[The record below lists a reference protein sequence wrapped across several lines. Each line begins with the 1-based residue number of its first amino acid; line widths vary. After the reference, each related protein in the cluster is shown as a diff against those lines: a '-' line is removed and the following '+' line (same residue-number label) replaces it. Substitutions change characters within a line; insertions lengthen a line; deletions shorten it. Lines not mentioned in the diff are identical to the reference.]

1 MFFISFK
8 FSRTGG
14 WWPVDISQFQLERD
28 SRQTAMC
35 EVGAGASLV
44 IQTLLLASPLM
55 ADIFTHNSRND
66 VSETVRQCSIIR
78 SFLNKWTKIFS
89 PKKSKM

>member
-1 MFFISFK
+1 MVAS
-8 FSRTGG
+8 GHQ
-14 WWPVDISQFQLERD
+14 QFQLERD

-55 ADIFTHNSRND
+55 ADIFTHNSRN

-89 PKKSKM
+89 PKTSKM